1 MKSFTAKCMYQI
13 GKVTSEKCPTVNI
26 TNEWKICVSE
36 EREKNVIFIKPDM
49 QELKGSYYQRFQV
62 PVRKQEITRTNALTF
77 LSMPYSS
84 QMRAPN

>member
-1 MKSFTAKCMYQI
+1 MSMKSFTAKCMYQI

-49 QELKGSYYQRFQV
+49 QEIMQY
-62 PVRKQEITRTNALTF
+62 
-77 LSMPYSS
+77 
-84 QMRAPN
+84 